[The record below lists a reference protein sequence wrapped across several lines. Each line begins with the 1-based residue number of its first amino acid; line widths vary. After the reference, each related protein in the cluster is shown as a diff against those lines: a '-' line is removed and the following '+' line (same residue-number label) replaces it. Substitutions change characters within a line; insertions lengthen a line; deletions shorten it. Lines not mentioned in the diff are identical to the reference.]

1 MSLPQPGP
9 LPFSQEKVLIVDDE
23 AIVRNLLSEYL
34 REQGFDCDV
43 AGTGREAVDKLGM
56 SGYALVIADIRMPEM
71 NGIQLLENISQRFP
85 DVATIV
91 VTAVCD
97 IQTAIH
103 TMKQGA
109 YDYITKPFNLEHVGE
124 AVKRALQ
131 LRRTRIDSKRISQ
144 NLEALVRKKAFALS
158 SALHDLKDQHKS
170 TLEVLIKALD
180 ARGHETQCH
189 SQRVQAYTLRLA
201 QEFDFDT
208 LQLMDL
214 ARGALLHDIGK
225 IGVPDGILLKPGKLT
240 PDEWG
245 EIRKHPTI
253 GYEILKGV
261 KFLDRVAWM
270 VLCHHEKYDGTGY
283 PQNIKGDEIPL
294 EARIFAVLDAYDAI
308 TSTRPYREA
317 MSPEVARTAIVGN
330 AGTQFDPKVVE
341 EFLKVP
347 QSEWDEIAQKYSG

>member
-9 LPFSQEKVLIVDDE
+9 LPLSQEKVLIVDDE

-43 AGTGREAVDKLGM
+43 AGTGREAVDKLAT

-283 PQNIKGDEIPL
+283 PQNLKGDEIPL

>member
-1 MSLPQPGP
+1 MSLPQPGT
-9 LPFSQEKVLIVDDE
+9 LALSQEKVLVVDDE
-23 AIVRNLLSEYL
+23 AIVRNLLSEFL
-34 REQGFDCDV
+34 REQGFDCDT
-43 AGTGREAVDKLGM
+43 AETGREAVEKLAG

-71 NGIQLLENISQRFP
+71 NGIQLLDNISQRFP

-109 YDYITKPFNLEHVGE
+109 FDYITKPFNLEHVGE

-131 LRRTRIDSKRISQ
+131 LRRTKIDSKRISQ

-240 PDEWG
+240 PDEWS

-283 PQNIKGDEIPL
+283 PQNLKGDEIPL

-341 EFLKVP
+341 EFLKVS